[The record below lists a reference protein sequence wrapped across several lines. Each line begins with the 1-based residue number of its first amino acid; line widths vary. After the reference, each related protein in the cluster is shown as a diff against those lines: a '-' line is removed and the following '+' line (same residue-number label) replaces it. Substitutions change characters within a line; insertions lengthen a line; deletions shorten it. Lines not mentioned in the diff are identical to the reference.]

1 MASTLTG
8 LNQRGS
14 RWYINIVVPPDLRE
28 VYGKR
33 AMNIALGTS
42 DRREATLQGTV
53 KRAEW
58 LADFEATRSELNP
71 SPVDAITPDMAALLA
86 ARIRA
91 VVLGRDDFLRSDLPM
106 LAEMAR
112 VRRSRVRL
120 SIPQATPTE
129 RRVDDLSGATED
141 ERGELVDLNAY
152 LDGKAAVSLAS
163 RNLARVLPHVQAEAA
178 KLGVS
183 FDVKT
188 PGARDALLA
197 CLKAYRTAHKEVSLR
212 DAGEVID
219 TPVVLTT
226 PKALKTAKA
235 RTLRDVFGKWK
246 TSGDS
251 PRSADSIAAYDRALK
266 QFEGQHKGLALADI
280 TREIGDTYRTWLR
293 ENCATPKT
301 ARDRLTAIKS
311 LLKFAHE
318 TLEWLPRQPWRG
330 LDIKAP
336 TTNKRRPW
344 SDEEL
349 KALFT
354 SPLHTAYSLPDARY
368 GGREAAY
375 WIPLLGLFTGTRLGE
390 LCQLRTADVQKVEGI
405 NVLVLTNEG
414 EGQSIKSD
422 AGHRSVPIHSELI
435 RLGFLKYVE
444 TVKKARSDS
453 LWPSLPL
460 REGKPSD
467 FFGRWFKDHRN
478 ALGLTGTRPDF
489 HCFRHTVRPL
499 MRKAGH
505 SEGTMDKVTGHK
517 TVGSIGTVVYDHRT
531 LSEVQEAVEAI
542 RYPALKLAV
551 VGVVNSP
558 EQRRTAAPG
567 S

>member
-1 MASTLTG
+1 MAKVEG
-8 LNQRGS
+8 LNLRGS
-14 RWYINIVVPPDLRE
+14 RFYVRIVIPDDLQK
-28 VYGKR
+28 VYGKAR
-33 AMNIALGTS
+33 VNLALGTS
-42 DRREATLQGTV
+42 DRREATLLATL
-53 KRAEW
+53 KRGEW
-58 LADFEATRSELNP
+58 LAEFEEKRSELAP
-71 SPVDAITPDMAALLA
+71 SAIDLVTSELAALLA
-86 ARIRA
+86 ERVRA
-91 VVLGRDDFLRSDLPM
+91 FVLAEDDRVRSDLPL
-106 LAEMAR
+106 LAEMVH
-112 VRRSRVRL
+112 VRRELGRREAHPL
-120 SIPQATPTE
+120 RIPQWEPTE
-129 RRVDDLSGATED
+129 PRIDDLSGATEE
-141 ERGELVDLNAY
+141 ERKELEGLNAY
-152 LDGKAAVSLAS
+152 LDGKAAVSLAG
-163 RNLARVLPHVQAEAA
+163 RNLSEVLALVQAEAA

-183 FDVKT
+183 FDPKT

-197 CLKAYRTAHKEVSLR
+197 CLKAYRTAHKEVTLR
-212 DAGEVID
+212 DAGEVVD

-226 PKALKTAKA
+226 RKALKAAKA
-235 RTLRDVFGKWK
+235 PTLRDVYDRWK

-251 PRSADSIAAYDRALK
+251 ARSDDSIAAYDRALK
-266 QFEGQHKGLALADI
+266 QFEGQHKGIHLDAI

-311 LLKFAHE
+311 LLKYAHE
-318 TLEWLPRQPWRG
+318 TLEWLPKQPWRS

-344 SDEEL
+344 TTEEL
-349 KALFT
+349 KTLFAA
-354 SPLHTAYSLPDARY
+354 PLHTAYALPDARY
-368 GGREAAY
+368 GGREAAF

-405 NVLVLTNEG
+405 DVLVLTNEG
-414 EGQSIKSD
+414 AGQRIKSE
-422 AGHRSVPIHSELI
+422 AGHRSVPLHSELI
-435 RLGFLKYVE
+435 WLGFLHYVE
-444 TVKKARSDS
+444 AIRKTRSDS

-531 LSEVQEAVEAI
+531 LSEVQDAVEAI
-542 RYPALKLAV
+542 QYPGLKLRAV
-551 VGVVNSP
+551 ATHKD
-558 EQRRTAAPG
+558 R
-567 S
+567 